1 MMKRITRLV
10 LLLLAVAGL
19 LALVAPVVAASLQGD
34 NSVLVLEI
42 EGAVTPAMAGYF
54 ERGIA
59 EGEARDAAAVL
70 IVLDTPGGGLNTTQE
85 IIRLIR
91 NAEVPV
97 IVYIGPAGAQ
107 AASAGSLITLAAH
120 ASAMAP
126 QTVIGAAS
134 PVSGDGADIGET
146 LYRKLVEDTKAQVR
160 SLAEP
165 RGPEVVAL
173 AEAMVEEARAVH
185 AEEAAEI
192 GLIDAIS
199 PNVEDVVVELDGHDV
214 TVRGERIRL
223 DLAGSRLEPLPM
235 SWLEQALHALSDPL
249 VISILLSLAVPA
261 ILIELN
267 HPGGWVP
274 GFVGVMALGL
284 ALYGLGQL
292 PVNWLGLGFIAV
304 AFVLFLLEVK
314 APGLGGLAAAGG
326 LTLLLGL
333 LVLFNS
339 PGSPQFMRIGIG
351 TAIAVSLTSSALFL
365 IVATAAVRALR
376 KQPLTGKEGLV
387 GAEGQ
392 VRKSLVPAPEGEL
405 RFVGMVLVHGELWR
419 ARANEA
425 IPSGSDVIVTGMDGF
440 TLEVQPV
447 GAESA
452 RPESA

>member
-1 MMKRITRLV
+1 MMKMTARTF
-10 LLLLAVAGL
+10 LLLLAIAGL
-19 LALVAPVVAASLQGD
+19 LAFALPAVAASLQGE
-34 NSVLVLEI
+34 NAVLVLEI
-42 EGAVTPAMAGYF
+42 DGAVTPAMAGYF

-59 EGEARDAAAVL
+59 AGEAHDAAAVL
-70 IVLDTPGGGLNTTQE
+70 IVLDTPGGALNTTQE
-85 IIRLIR
+85 IIRIIR

-97 IVYIGPAGAQ
+97 IIYIGPAGAQ
-107 AASAGSLITLAAH
+107 AASAGSLITLAGH

-126 QTVIGAAS
+126 ETVIGAAS
-134 PVSGDGADIGET
+134 PVGGGGADIEET
-146 LYRKLVEDTKAQVR
+146 LYRKIVEDTKAQVR
-160 SLAEP
+160 SLAAP

-173 AEAMVEEARAVH
+173 AEAMIEEARAVH

-192 GLIDAIS
+192 GLVDALS
-199 PNVEDVVVELDGHDV
+199 PDVEGVLEALDGHEV
-214 TVRGERIRL
+214 TVGGESRRL
-223 DLAGSRLEPLPM
+223 DLGDSRLEPLPM
-235 SWLEQALHALSDPL
+235 GWLEQALHALSDPL

-304 AFVLFLLEVK
+304 SFVLFLLEVK

-339 PGSPQFMRIGIG
+339 PGSPEFVRIGIG
-351 TAIAVSLTSSALFL
+351 AAVAVSLTSSALFL
-365 IVATAAVRALR
+365 IIATAAVRAMR
-376 KQPLTGKEGLV
+376 SQPLTGKEGLV

-405 RFVGMVLVHGELWR
+405 RFEGMVLVHGELWR
-419 ARANEA
+419 ARAHEA
-425 IPSGSDVIVTGMDGF
+425 IPSGSDVVVTAVDGF

-447 GAESA
+447 ARAATAELL
-452 RPESA
+452 P